1 VSSRSPDLPRAFL
14 RAPIAH
20 RGLHDR
26 ARGVIENSRAAAEA
40 AIAGGYGIELD
51 LQLSADGEAMVFHDH
66 EMPRLTG
73 EPGLVSDYTAAAL
86 RRIGLWGTPET
97 VPTLAEF
104 LAVVDGRAPL
114 LIELK
119 DQDGALGP
127 NVGRLEARVGALLAG
142 YAGEVALMSFNP
154 HSVAALA
161 EAAPDRPRGL
171 TTCAFEDADWSIPDY
186 RRAELA
192 AMQDVGRVGAA
203 FISHDH
209 DDLANPMVAKLKAAG
224 MPILCWTVRSPAEEA
239 AARNVADNVTFEGYR
254 PRVDSIPPAR

>member
-1 VSSRSPDLPRAFL
+1 VSSRSPELPPALL

-20 RGLHDR
+20 RGLHDP
-26 ARGVIENSRAAAEA
+26 AAGIIENSRAAAGA
-40 AIAGGYGIELD
+40 AIAAGYGIELD
-51 LQLSADGEAMVFHDH
+51 IQASADVEAMVFHDD
-66 EMPRLTG
+66 EMLRLTDA
-73 EPGLVSDYTAAAL
+73 PGLVRDYSAAAL
-86 RRIGLWGTPET
+86 GRIGLKGAAET

-104 LAVVDGRAPL
+104 LALVDGRAPL
-114 LIELK
+114 LIEIK

-127 NVGRLEARVGALLAG
+127 DVGRLEARVAGLLAA
-142 YAGEVALMSFNP
+142 YAGEAAVMSFNP
-154 HSVAALA
+154 HSVAAFA
-161 EAAPDRPRGL
+161 DAAPDRPRGL

-209 DDLANPMVAKLKAAG
+209 DDLANPRVAKLKAAG

-239 AARNVADNVTFEGYR
+239 AARKVADNVTFEGFR
-254 PRVDSIPPAR
+254 PLIRAAAPE